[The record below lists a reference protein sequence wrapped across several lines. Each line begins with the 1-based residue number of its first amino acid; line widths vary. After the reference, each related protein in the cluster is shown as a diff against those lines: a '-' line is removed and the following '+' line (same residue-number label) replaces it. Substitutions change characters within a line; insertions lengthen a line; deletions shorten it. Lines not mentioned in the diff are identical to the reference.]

1 MKAKGYLRDPLLIIA
16 VGSNLRAIRTKKKI
30 TQEELAHRAGIAVS
44 QVGRIERG
52 ELNISISTLSVLARA
67 LDVAPKDMFDTSMGK
82 ETKPPRKKK
91 K

>member
-1 MKAKGYLRDPLLIIA
+1 VKAKGYLRDPLLIIA
-16 VGSNLRAIRTKKKI
+16 VGSNLRAIRMKKKI
-30 TQEELAHRAGIAVS
+30 TQEELAHMAGIAVS

-67 LDVAPKDMFDTSMGK
+67 LDVSPKDMFDTLVGK
-82 ETKPPRKKK
+82 DGKPPRKKK